1 MVGILGLRLG
11 QSFSRKSKFLHVQFN
26 FTVLIQQRSARQTVR
41 NQGMPNVSRTELE
54 IAVQNIDDVSNDKRS
69 FYLEYL

>member
-11 QSFSRKSKFLHVQFN
+11 QGFSRKSKFLHVQFN

-41 NQGMPNVSRTELE
+41 NQGMPNVSRIELE
-54 IAVQNIDDVSNDKRS
+54 IAVQNIDDVSNDKRN
-69 FYLEYL
+69 FYLENL